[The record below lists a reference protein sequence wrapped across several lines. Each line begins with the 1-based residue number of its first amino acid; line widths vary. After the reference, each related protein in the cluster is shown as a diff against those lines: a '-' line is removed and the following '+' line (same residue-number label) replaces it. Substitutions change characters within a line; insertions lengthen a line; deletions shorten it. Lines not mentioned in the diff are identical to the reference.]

1 MESILLNQ
9 EYKNY
14 NLNCYLKNGNKM
26 HILLSLPSLSRKQ
39 AFESM
44 VNYPKY
50 IYKLKMESILLNLE
64 YKKYNLNCY

>member
-1 MESILLNQ
+1 
-9 EYKNY
+9 
-14 NLNCYLKNGNKM
+14 M